1 MGKHEWVVS
10 FDLNSLYPHIIMQYN
25 ISPEKM
31 QRGLTDTSVE
41 KLFNKETIVDG
52 ALGITPNGARFSND
66 KQGFLP
72 ELMQKFYD
80 ERKMWKGKMI
90 GYQKELQTCTD
101 RKRKNELNTLI
112 KRSYNNQQVRKIAL
126 NSAYGAFGKPILCIL

>member
-1 MGKHEWVVS
+1 MAHSVS
-10 FDLNSLYPHIIMQYN
+10 HQ
-25 ISPEKM
+25 
-31 QRGLTDTSVE
+31 T
-41 KLFNKETIVDG
+41 
-52 ALGITPNGARFSND
+52 GARFSND